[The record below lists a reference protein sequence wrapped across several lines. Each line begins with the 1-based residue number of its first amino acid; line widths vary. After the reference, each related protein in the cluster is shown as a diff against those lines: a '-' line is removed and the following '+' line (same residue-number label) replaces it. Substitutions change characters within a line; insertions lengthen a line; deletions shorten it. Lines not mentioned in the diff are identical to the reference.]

1 MSSGDAFMYDGD
13 KELSELRAELAR
25 LREQVRAHA
34 AYEASARAPL
44 RDSLDIVQVIDRDG
58 RLTYTSRAGLSEL
71 PPEALIGSLARE
83 QLAPAYRAHFSEAM
97 SQVFRTGQP
106 TRLEVVA
113 ASGGSFE
120 LRLLALTEGAPYALA
135 ATFTDSAERRRS
147 ERAPGEGE
155 SQQRRLEEQLRQA
168 QKMEALGQ
176 LTAGIA
182 HNFNNML
189 TVILSNVSLCQGRV
203 PEALKPR
210 LRDAEHAAR
219 RAADMVRE
227 LMVFARRYPVDAK
240 QPVDVREIVRRTCDI
255 CATTFDKRIVIAATV
270 PETLPTVFADSGQL
284 EQVLLN
290 IALNARDA
298 LEENDTEAPAI
309 TFEVGSAQ
317 PGVNHAH
324 HTVYEDARA
333 GEVWIKI
340 KDNGGGMSDEVRA
353 RVFEPFFTTKEIGR
367 GTGLGLATAYGIVTD
382 HGGSILCESE
392 LGAGSTFV
400 VRLPAQP
407 SAGSPSQQPRAAN
420 HTILVIEDEDLV
432 RRTTAAV
439 LAAGGYGVLEA
450 ESGEEGLRV
459 FEREAASISLVL
471 LDWSMPHM
479 SGARVLSELLRIA
492 PDVRVVLFS
501 GQHPDSVLPRNVRA
515 IIQKPSPVDL
525 VLRTLRGVLGV

>member
-1 MSSGDAFMYDGD
+1 MYDGD

-25 LREQVRAHA
+25 LREQLRAHT
-34 AYEASARAPL
+34 AYESGLRAPL

-58 RLTYTSRAGLSEL
+58 RLTYTSRGGLSEL
-71 PPEALIGSLARE
+71 APEALIGSLARE
-83 QLAPAYRAHFSEAM
+83 QIAPAYREHFSEAM
-97 SQVFRTGQP
+97 GQVFRTGQP

-113 ASGGSFE
+113 ASGGTFE

-135 ATFTDSAERRRS
+135 ATFTESGARRS
-147 ERAPGEGE
+147 ERAPFEGE
-155 SQQRRLEEQLRQA
+155 PQQRRLEEQLRQA

-227 LMVFARRYPVDAK
+227 LMVFARRYPADAK

-255 CATTFDKRIVIAATV
+255 CATTFDKRIAIAATV

-298 LEENDTEAPAI
+298 LEENDTDAPAI
-309 TFEVGSAQ
+309 SFEVSSSKPATKHAGSYAVSKDA
-317 PGVNHAH
+317 GV
-324 HTVYEDARA
+324 

-340 KDNGGGMSDEVRA
+340 KDNGGGMSDDVRA

-367 GTGLGLATAYGIVTD
+367 GTGLG
-382 HGGSILCESE
+382 S
-392 LGAGSTFV
+392 
-400 VRLPAQP
+400 R
-407 SAGSPSQQPRAAN
+407 
-420 HTILVIEDEDLV
+420 
-432 RRTTAAV
+432 RRTASSPITAARSPV
-439 LAAGGYGVLEA
+439 RASWARARPSWCACQPNRQLEA
-450 ESGEEGLRV
+450 RASS
-459 FEREAASISLVL
+459 REPPITRS
-471 LDWSMPHM
+471 W
-479 SGARVLSELLRIA
+479 
-492 PDVRVVLFS
+492 
-501 GQHPDSVLPRNVRA
+501 
-515 IIQKPSPVDL
+515 
-525 VLRTLRGVLGV
+525 